1 MISVFLNTTTAHS
14 VEPCR
19 PCVPCIYSTFLNH
32 NLFAA
37 PPRVD
42 PTQNSAFSRFSLLI
56 RTRHISDVW
65 CSELRF
71 QYSPCKRQRLIV
83 LSNVN
88 KEFMKTLLYYRIVCK
103 CLNKFFHVIS
113 IGMHICTGRMGNIK
127 RIKRTPNKPLLRFC
141 RKQSQFYVET
151 TCSCAEKFLP
161 DHRLFTCLFQTL
173 TSSHINENLLPHGK
187 DILSHLKKL

>member
-1 MISVFLNTTTAHS
+1 MISVFLNTTIAHS

-56 RTRHISDVW
+56 RTRHIRNVW
-65 CSELRF
+65 RCLEFSFLIVVWAWQHLHTLRF
-71 QYSPCKRQRLIV
+71 KIFWEFIHSTNRTAELQIRLTDQTDIF
-83 LSNVN
+83 LSNI
-88 KEFMKTLLYYRIVCK
+88 FAD
-103 CLNKFFHVIS
+103 
-113 IGMHICTGRMGNIK
+113 
-127 RIKRTPNKPLLRFC
+127 RTVYTRSSL
-141 RKQSQFYVET
+141 
-151 TCSCAEKFLP
+151 
-161 DHRLFTCLFQTL
+161 TCLFQTL

>member
-1 MISVFLNTTTAHS
+1 MISVFLNTTIAHS

-19 PCVPCIYSTFLNH
+19 PYVPCIYSTFLNH

-56 RTRHISDVW
+56 RTRHIRNVW
-65 CSELRF
+65 RCLEFSSKIFWEFIHSTNRTAEL
-71 QYSPCKRQRLIV
+71 QIRLTDQTDIF
-83 LSNVN
+83 LSNV
-88 KEFMKTLLYYRIVCK
+88 FADGTVYTRSSL
-103 CLNKFFHVIS
+103 
-113 IGMHICTGRMGNIK
+113 
-127 RIKRTPNKPLLRFC
+127 
-141 RKQSQFYVET
+141 
-151 TCSCAEKFLP
+151 
-161 DHRLFTCLFQTL
+161 TCLFQTL

>member
-83 LSNVN
+83 LSKVGCLILKGFFVN
-88 KEFMKTLLYYRIVCK
+88 TKQTIVKVLQKTVA
-103 CLNKFFHVIS
+103 IS
-113 IGMHICTGRMGNIK
+113 R
-127 RIKRTPNKPLLRFC
+127 R
-141 RKQSQFYVET
+141 
-151 TCSCAEKFLP
+151 TCSCAEEKFLP